1 VYLVRSLLIICL
13 SAGLLLNAAATSAAD
28 SAAIARAVADPSR
41 PQEDR
46 ARDANRKPAATLAFA
61 AIPEGAQ
68 VADYL
73 ANGGYF
79 TRLFADIVGPAG
91 HVYAVEL
98 NEVVGYKNVAHGY
111 AQLKEWGQG
120 QPNVTIS
127 TVPASQDLSFPRP
140 LDVFWI
146 SQNYHDLHDEFLGP
160 KDVAA
165 FNRQVFEALK
175 PGGLYVVLDHA
186 AAPGSPAEVTETLHR
201 IEAATVKRE
210 VLAAGFELVS
220 ESALLSNPHDPHT
233 QGVFDPSIAGHTDQ
247 FILKFRRPLAPAA
260 RPR

>member
-1 VYLVRSLLIICL
+1 VRSLLIICL

-146 SQNYHDLHDEFLGP
+146 SQNYHDLHNKYFGP
-160 KDVAA
+160 VDIVA
-165 FNRQVFEALK
+165 FNKAVFDALK
-175 PGGLYVVLDHA
+175 PGGAYVVLDHR
-186 AAPGSPAEVTETLHR
+186 AAPGAPADVTETLHR
-201 IEAATVKRE
+201 IDPFTVRRE
-210 VLAAGFELVS
+210 VEAAGF
-220 ESALLSNPHDPHT
+220 
-233 QGVFDPSIAGHTDQ
+233 VFDGDSELLANAADPRTIKVFDKSVQGHTDQ
-247 FILKFRRPLAPAA
+247 FILKFRK
-260 RPR
+260 PR